1 MSAPL
6 SNHAAYEQR
15 FDAALVHLSRGELAY
30 CQAICN
36 ELLEK
41 PDLSPKL
48 RGGCHMCLSLN
59 KDTMTAAYVVSSP
72 SRKKEQGADRHLG
85 KAVLPGG
92 AFPCGAG
99 HDLLSIGD

>member
-41 PDLSPKL
+41 PDLLPKL

-59 KDTMTAAYVVSSP
+59 KDTMTAAYVVCSP
-72 SRKKEQGADRHLG
+72 PRVRKNKPLTFGKGSFAGACFSMWSR
-85 KAVLPGG
+85 P
-92 AFPCGAG
+92 
-99 HDLLSIGD
+99 